1 MTRRPRPAPPGCP
14 AARPGYRTEIR
25 AGSRGDRTDVA
36 ESKQRKNRRTRG
48 KTETKKSPLN
58 DADPKD
64 VRDLD
69 LEDESLPLWYRAT
82 MIGLMILGLLWMIV
96 WYITQGAAPV
106 QAAGGWN
113 IIIGFGIAMVGF
125 FMTMRWK

>member
-1 MTRRPRPAPPGCP
+1 M
-14 AARPGYRTEIR
+14 
-25 AGSRGDRTDVA
+25 A

-48 KTETKKSPLN
+48 KTEAKKSPLN

-96 WYITQGAAPV
+96 WYITQGSAPV
-106 QAAGGWN
+106 QAAGAGTSSSASASPWSDSS
-113 IIIGFGIAMVGF
+113 
-125 FMTMRWK
+125 